1 MRSAAPVAPPPDT
14 FEALSGLRQAVARLR
29 SCTSPDLSAE
39 ALSFLVASTFGL
51 RNQLDSALTGLVDL
65 LDQAVERGR
74 EDDDPTTSCAAWL
87 RDSLHMTSGAAYGQ
101 VRLARQLRSLPDTA
115 AAFAGGS
122 LSQPH
127 AMAITRTVDRV
138 GLGGGDPRVAES
150 MLLVEANGR
159 NPHDL
164 LMWGRHLRHRLN
176 PQELADEEE
185 EQHQRSWMNLNQRWD
200 GSYEF
205 EGLLD
210 AEGGTVLKQAIQGV
224 LGPRANDD
232 ERSPAQRRAAGLVAV
247 GRHCLDSGE
256 LPARGGQKPHIT
268 ITATLETLRG
278 DPGSP
283 AAELDWGLPISGEAL
298 RRIACD
304 AELTPILLAQNGD
317 PLYVGRTRRTVTPRQ
332 RKALAE
338 RDRHC
343 VWPDCG
349 AKPDWCEGHHE
360 RLWVKGGLTNLDEL
374 ALLCGGHH
382 RKHHRGY
389 RLDRRPG
396 GEVVVVPPKR
406 RRLVAGPAIHAPP
419 PAA

>member
-1 MRSAAPVAPPPDT
+1 MRSATTVDLPPDT
-14 FEALSGLRQAVARLR
+14 FEALSGLHQAVAGLR
-29 SCTSPDLSAE
+29 ACSSPDLSSE
-39 ALSFLVASTFGL
+39 ALSFLLASAFDL
-51 RNQLDSALTGLVDL
+51 RNQLDSTLTGLVDL

-74 EDDDPTTSCAAWL
+74 QDDDPTTSCAAWL
-87 RDSLHMTSGAAYGQ
+87 RDGLHMTSSAAYGQ

-115 AAFAGGS
+115 AAFAAGT

-176 PQELADEEE
+176 PQELAEEE
-185 EQHQRSWMNLNQRWD
+185 DEQHERSWMNLNQRWD
-200 GSYEF
+200 SSYEF
-205 EGLLD
+205 EGVLD
-210 AEGGTVLKQAIQGV
+210 AEGGTVLKRAIQGI
-224 LGPRANDD
+224 LGPRARGD

-304 AELTPILLAQNGD
+304 AELTPILLGRNGD

-338 RDRHC
+338 RDRRC
-343 VWPDCG
+343 VWPDCP

-360 RLWVKGGLTNLDEL
+360 RLWVKGGLTNLDQL
-374 ALLCGGHH
+374 ALLCGVHH

-389 RLDRRPG
+389 RLERRPG
-396 GEVVVVPPKR
+396 GEVVVVPPER
-406 RRLVAGPAIHAPP
+406 RGPVFGPAIHAPP